1 MEETLRQVGGLLLG
15 AVPTVILLLTVY
27 AAYLVLV
34 HKPLGRVL
42 EERYNRSAGALE
54 KARADIA
61 AAGAR
66 TAEYEQ
72 RLRDARLAIYKAQE
86 ARRQK
91 ALDARAA
98 AVAQA
103 RERGE
108 ALVRQARTTIEGD
121 VVAAK
126 SVLQGESERLADR
139 VIQSVLKPVAA
150 AGGRQG

>member
-1 MEETLRQVGGLLLG
+1 MEETLKQVGGLLLG
-15 AVPTVILLLTVY
+15 AVPTVVLLLAVF

-42 EERYNRSAGALE
+42 EERYKRSAGALE
-54 KARADIA
+54 QARADIA

-103 RERGE
+103 RERGD
-108 ALVRQARTTIEGD
+108 ALVRQARTKLEAD
-121 VVAAK
+121 VTDAK
-126 SVLQGESERLADR
+126 VILQSESSRLADQ
-139 VIQSVLKPVAA
+139 VIQSVLKPAA

>member
-1 MEETLRQVGGLLLG
+1 MEETLQQVGGLLLG
-15 AVPTVILLLTVY
+15 AVPTALLLLTVF
-27 AAYLVLV
+27 AGYLVLV
-34 HKPLGRVL
+34 HRPLGRAL

-66 TAEYEQ
+66 TTEYEQ

-91 ALDARAA
+91 ALEARAA
-98 AVAQA
+98 AVTQA
-103 RERGE
+103 RERGD
-108 ALVRQARTTIEGD
+108 ALIRQARATLEAD
-121 VVAAK
+121 AEAAK
-126 SVLQGESERLADR
+126 SVLQAESSRLADQ
-139 VIQSVLKPVAA
+139 VIQSVLKPAV

>member
-1 MEETLRQVGGLLLG
+1 MEETLKQVGGLLLG
-15 AVPTVILLLTVY
+15 AVPTVVLLLTVF

-34 HKPLGRVL
+34 HRPLGRVL

-61 AAGAR
+61 SADAR

-72 RLRDARLAIYKAQE
+72 KLRDARLAIYKAQE

-108 ALVRQARTTIEGD
+108 ALVRQARTTLEAD

-126 SVLQGESERLADR
+126 SVLQSESERLADR
-139 VIQSVLKPVAA
+139 VIQRVLKPAAA

>member
-1 MEETLRQVGGLLLG
+1 MEETLKQVGGLLLG

-34 HKPLGRVL
+34 HKPLGRIL

-61 AAGAR
+61 AADAR

-126 SVLQGESERLADR
+126 SVLQAESERLADR
-139 VIQSVLKPVAA
+139 VIQSVLKPAAA

>member
-1 MEETLRQVGGLLLG
+1 MEETLKQVGGLLVG
-15 AVPTVILLLTVY
+15 AAPTVILLLTVF

-34 HKPLGRVL
+34 HRPLGRVL

-72 RLRDARLAIYKAQE
+72 RLRDARLAIYKSQE

-91 ALDARAA
+91 ALEARAA

-103 RERGE
+103 RERGD
-108 ALVRQARTTIEGD
+108 ALVRQARATLAAD
-121 VVAAK
+121 VTAAK
-126 SVLQGESERLADR
+126 TILQVESSRLADQ
-139 VIQSVLKPVAA
+139 VIQSVLKPAAA

>member
-1 MEETLRQVGGLLLG
+1 MEETLKQVGGLLLG
-15 AVPTVILLLTVY
+15 AVPTVILLLTVF

-34 HKPLGRVL
+34 HKPLARVL

-54 KARADIA
+54 KARTDIA

-98 AVAQA
+98 AVAQS
-103 RERGE
+103 RERGD

-121 VVAAK
+121 VAAAK
-126 SVLQGESERLADR
+126 GVLQAESERLADR
-139 VIQSVLKPVAA
+139 VIQSVLKPAVA